1 MSKTILF
8 ALICF
13 CSPPVFAQDE
23 FQYNLVWSGET
34 NNPTYRALKKRNI
47 ALKVRNNDFS
57 QANEVLVR
65 STSFDGLVEIKNR
78 KSNSW
83 VQMKVPAEAMGQV
96 DVENF
101 SVRAFEVSNCD
112 EVKTIIDLK
121 ESTPKAEIHFNSK
134 PIGKVKDNGR
144 FYYES
149 GAVCRNDNIELLG
162 TLKNC
167 KDFAGAFKAENN
179 PHKYEGKAIL
189 ICGKQS
195 ASK

>member
-8 ALICF
+8 ALICV
-13 CSPPVFAQDE
+13 CSLPVFAQDE

-47 ALKVRNNDFS
+47 ALKVRNNDFA

-83 VQMKVPAEAMGQV
+83 VQMKVPSEAMGQV
-96 DVENF
+96 DIENF

-121 ESTPKAEIHFNSK
+121 ESTPKTEIHFNSK

-162 TLKNC
+162 TLKSC
-167 KDFAGAFKAENN
+167 KDFADVFKAENN
-179 PHKYEGKAIL
+179 PHKYEGKAIP
-189 ICGKQS
+189 ICGKKS